1 MTTTATTSREIRGPE
16 QDGSSARPGSP
27 SSGAQQRQ
35 ENPGDLTGATFGKAS
50 SGALGNFLKGMKS
63 RFEKLLSKT
72 ETVARDHFET
82 VDGPQAVVAQI
93 VRPSIEA
100 QIKTAKE
107 MVESYAFDKNTG
119 VSTFTVPAGVTDVEA
134 MKALNDYFRV
144 NHSGFNRD
152 AVNATT
158 LEWFEKLPKEY
169 PTYCQERDYSQARQ
183 ITITGIVRDTG
194 WRQGR
199 IRQEGIL
206 NNESLVFSDPRDQ
219 ALAAAI
225 HACKYNGEDLFR
237 EKGSVSCVRSS
248 VPGFALFTQADVGVN
263 VSRYDRDDDWYF
275 TGASGSPSP
284 EVKKA

>member
-1 MTTTATTSREIRGPE
+1 MITTATTSREIRGPE

-27 SSGAQQRQ
+27 SSGAQQRG

-50 SGALGNFLKGMKS
+50 SGALGNFLTGMKS

-134 MKALNDYFRV
+134 MKALNEYFRK
-144 NHSGFNRD
+144 NLPNLKRD
-152 AVNATT
+152 AVWALH
-158 LEWFEKLPKEY
+158 LERFENLPKDHRAHCE
-169 PTYCQERDYSQARQ
+169 QRDYSQARQ
-183 ITITGIVRDTG
+183 ITITAVVKGTAGESRTT
-194 WRQGR
+194 QGSV
-199 IRQEGIL
+199 L
-206 NNESLVFSDPRDQ
+206 KDDSLVFSDPRDQ

-225 HACKYNGEDLFR
+225 HACKHEGENLFQGL
-237 EKGSVSCVRSS
+237 EVRGS
-248 VPGFALFTQADVGVN
+248 VPGFALRTNRYHGVEVLADG
-263 VSRYDRDDDWYF
+263 SDFDRSF
-275 TGASGSPSP
+275 VAASGSPSP